1 MQEGAEADENG
12 SFWEM
17 INPFKSRINST
28 FLSLFIVLNV
38 FLSSYKESKDQR
50 GPWIM
55 TM

>member
-1 MQEGAEADENG
+1 MEEGAEADENG

-17 INPFKSRINST
+17 IIPYKSRINST